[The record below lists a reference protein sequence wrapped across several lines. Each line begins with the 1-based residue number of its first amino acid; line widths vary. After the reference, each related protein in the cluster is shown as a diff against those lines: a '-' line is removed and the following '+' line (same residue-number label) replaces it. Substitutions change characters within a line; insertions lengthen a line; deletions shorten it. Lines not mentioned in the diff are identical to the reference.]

1 MNPSSNQD
9 AATKT
14 RSPNTATRPSYLFCD
29 LNGIYIV
36 WELNRKAWEIYGLIS
51 LIADHEAYTVD
62 KYTLLRDDPAQRN
75 FSTTDRNNV
84 ELRFGFGI
92 GTRIYF
98 ARFFSF
104 WLEKHWIV
112 GERFSANRTFGA
124 GGLFEDRRQKTLL
137 VPINS
142 LGLAIGF

>member
-1 MNPSSNQD
+1 M
-9 AATKT
+9 
-14 RSPNTATRPSYLFCD
+14 
-29 LNGIYIV
+29 
-36 WELNRKAWEIYGLIS
+36 NRKAWEICGLIS
-51 LIADHEAYTVD
+51 LIAEHEAYTVD
-62 KYTLLRDDPAQRN
+62 KYTLLGDDTTQRN
-75 FSTTDRNNV
+75 FWTADRYNP

-104 WLEKHWIV
+104 WFEKRWIV
-112 GERFSANRTFGA
+112 GDRFSANRTFGA
-124 GGLFEDRRQKTLL
+124 GGLFEDGRQKTLY

>member
-14 RSPNTATRPSYLFCD
+14 RSPNTATRPSYLLFD
-29 LNGIYIV
+29 LSGIYIA

-62 KYTLLRDDPAQRN
+62 KYTLLGDDTTQRN
-75 FSTTDRNNV
+75 FSTTDRNNA
-84 ELRFGFGI
+84 ELRFNFGI

-104 WLEKHWIV
+104 WLEKRWIV

-124 GGLFEDRRQKTLL
+124 GGLF
-137 VPINS
+137 
-142 LGLAIGF
+142 